1 MSIAR
6 NKMVTLSYTLK
17 NGNAGGDLIEST
29 KDQAPLQFIYGSGRM
44 LEQFENKLEGL
55 TSGDDFEFVLAP
67 SEAYGDRNEE
77 NVVEIPR
84 DVFME
89 DGKFNTDLIYVG
101 NFVPMM
107 TQDGQQ
113 MTGKVLDVGNNEVT
127 MDFNHPLSGMDLHF
141 SGNVIEVRDAT
152 DEEIV
157 ALTSHGGGCS
167 SGSCEGCS
175 C

>member
-17 NGNAGGDLIEST
+17 NGSAGGDLIEST
-29 KDQAPLQFIYGSGRM
+29 NDQTPLQFIYGSGRM

-55 TSGDDFEFVLAP
+55 TSGDNFEFVLTPA
-67 SEAYGDRNEE
+67 EGYGDRHETR
-77 NVVEIPR
+77 VVEIPCE
-84 DVFME
+84 VFME
-89 DGKFNTDLIYVG
+89 DGKINTDLVYVG

-113 MTGKVLDVGNNEVT
+113 MTGKVLEVGEKEVI
-127 MDFNHPLSGMDLHF
+127 MDFNHPLSGLNLHF
-141 SGNVIEVRDAT
+141 SGSVLEVRDAT
-152 DEEIV
+152 DEELV
-157 ALTSHGGGCS
+157 ALTHEGGCS
-167 SGSCEGCS
+167 SGSCDGCS